1 MQLNE
6 YFDGKVKSLGF
17 ENEEGKITVG
27 VMEPGEYE
35 FDTNEHE
42 RVRITTGV
50 LSVKL
55 PGEQTF
61 RDYRVGDEF
70 QVDANQKFQ
79 LIVGQPS
86 AYLCYYT

>member
-17 ENEEGKITVG
+17 VNEEGKITVG

-35 FDTNEHE
+35 FDTREHE
-42 RVRITTGV
+42 RVRVTTGT

-55 PGEQTF
+55 PGQQSF
-61 RDYRVGDEF
+61 QDYSVGDEF

-79 LIVGQPS
+79 LIVEQPT